1 MRADGRLGVV
11 TLVERLVHGGAERLA
26 AEIATRLDPQRFAST
41 LCVTRWT
48 HAGHAASGELP
59 QRLRAGAEAAGV
71 RFLGLDRSGTWDL
84 PAWAP
89 LVRLLRGGS
98 VQIVHG
104 HMHGSN
110 AWAVVLGRLTRVP
123 VVVSHEHSWAFTGG
137 PVRGLVDRRLIGAG
151 SDAVIAC
158 SQEDRRRM
166 IERQRIAPQ
175 KVRFVPNGIDGR
187 TPTPGRDIRRELG
200 VDPDAP
206 VVGTVAALRAEKRL
220 DVLLRAAA
228 QLVPR
233 WPRLRVVI
241 AGEGAERPRLEA
253 LAAELGL
260 GGTLLLLGARSDVPD
275 VLQALDVAV
284 VSSDFEGSPLSV
296 MEYMEAGLPVVATAV
311 GGLPQMIDDGVH
323 GVLVPRRD
331 PAALAEAIGGL
342 LADPQRRR
350 ELGAAGR
357 RRRRAEFDLDV
368 MVARVEQLYEQL
380 FAARSATAAGSA
392 S

>member
-11 TLVERLVHGGAERLA
+11 TLVDRLVHGGAERLA

-41 LCVTRWT
+41 LCVTRWSD
-48 HAGHAASGELP
+48 AGHAASGDLP

-71 RFLGLDRSGTWDL
+71 GFLGLHRRGPWDL
-84 PAWAP
+84 PAWSP

-104 HMHGSN
+104 HMFGSN
-110 AWAVVLGRLTRVP
+110 VWAVVLGRLARVP
-123 VVVSHEHSWAFTGG
+123 VVVVHEHTWAFTGG
-137 PVRGLVDRRLIGAG
+137 RLRGVVDRRLIAAG
-151 SDAVIAC
+151 SDVVIAC

-166 IERQRIAPQ
+166 IERQRIAPEM
-175 KVRFVPNGIDGR
+175 VRFVPNGIDAR
-187 TPTPGRDIRRELG
+187 APTPGRDVRAELG
-200 VDPDAP
+200 IARDAP
-206 VVGTVAALRAEKRL
+206 VVGSVGALRAQKRF

-228 QLVPR
+228 ELAPR
-233 WPRLRVVI
+233 CPGVRVVL

-260 GGTLLLLGARSDVPD
+260 GDTLLMLGARDDVPD

-331 PAALAEAIGGL
+331 PAALAGAIEGL
-342 LADPQRRR
+342 LADPRRRR

-357 RRRRAEFDLDV
+357 RRRRAEFDLGV

-380 FAARSATAAGSA
+380 YAARGGGPAVVA

>member
-1 MRADGRLGVV
+1 
-11 TLVERLVHGGAERLA
+11 
-26 AEIATRLDPQRFAST
+26 
-41 LCVTRWT
+41 
-48 HAGHAASGELP
+48 
-59 QRLRAGAEAAGV
+59 
-71 RFLGLDRSGTWDL
+71 
-84 PAWAP
+84 
-89 LVRLLRGGS
+89 
-98 VQIVHG
+98 
-104 HMHGSN
+104 
-110 AWAVVLGRLTRVP
+110 
-123 VVVSHEHSWAFTGG
+123 
-137 PVRGLVDRRLIGAG
+137 VRGLVDRHLIGAG

-187 TPTPGRDIRRELG
+187 SPTPGRDVRHELG
-200 VDPDAP
+200 IDSGAP
-206 VVGTVAALRAEKRL
+206 VVGSVAALRVEKRL

-228 QLVPR
+228 QLLPR
-233 WPRLRVVI
+233 WPRMRVVLV
-241 AGEGAERPRLEA
+241 GEGVERGRLEG

-260 GGTLLLLGARSDVPD
+260 RDALLMLGARGDVPD
-275 VLQALDVAV
+275 VLQAFDVAV

-331 PAALAEAIGGL
+331 PAALAGAIEGL
-342 LADPQRRR
+342 LADPRRGR

-357 RRRRAEFDLDV
+357 ARRRAEFDLNV

-380 FAARSATAAGSA
+380 FAARAGGPAGVA